1 MTSNAA
7 QCSRI
12 VGRRSGFTLAK
23 EYGSRTRKSLA
34 VFVVAACVA
43 IHGQSSPKQMADPA
57 VAALGGGFV
66 SDTAQVNG
74 TTLHYVLGG
83 AGAAIILLHGF
94 PEDWYAYHRTQAI
107 LSQWNARRQ
116 IRMRFKMIGY
126 GKFQYVARNGQYV
139 DWPAVGVALQKNYIS
154 VYLSVIKDGASL
166 IQLYS
171 RKLGQLKLGRNHFS
185 FRTYE
190 DLDVRLLAS
199 LFAEAEQ
206 IFQSDSRRCNLAQ
219 GGTQAIRTR

>member
-1 MTSNAA
+1 MFRLDVDSLK
-7 QCSRI
+7 
-12 VGRRSGFTLAK
+12 GYLDFDLKRRSDL
-23 EYGSRTRKSLA
+23 RKLDMLIRRSAPGLKRY
-34 VFVVAACVA
+34 F
-43 IHGQSSPKQMADPA
+43 HSGTPA
-57 VAALGGGFV
+57 GELG
-66 SDTAQVNG
+66 
-74 TTLHYVLGG
+74 
-83 AGAAIILLHGF
+83 
-94 PEDWYAYHRTQAI
+94 
-107 LSQWNARRQ
+107 
-116 IRMRFKMIGY
+116 MRFKMIGY

-171 RKLGQLKLGRNHFS
+171 GKLGQVKLGRNHFS

-206 IFQSDSRRCNLAQ
+206 IFQSDSRHCNLAH
-219 GGTQAIRTR
+219 GGTQAMRTR